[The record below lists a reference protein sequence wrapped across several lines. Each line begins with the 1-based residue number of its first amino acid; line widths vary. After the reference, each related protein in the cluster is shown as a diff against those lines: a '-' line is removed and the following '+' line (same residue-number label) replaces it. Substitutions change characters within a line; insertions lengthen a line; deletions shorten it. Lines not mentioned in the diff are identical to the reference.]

1 MVVPVTDDTTAGDPV
16 APAGAPAAGGV
27 VVNAMP
33 VKTTKDIMI
42 QDAGVQDGRLHR
54 IIQP

>member
-1 MVVPVTDDTTAGDPV
+1 MTDDTTTGEPV
-16 APAGAPAAGGV
+16 PPAGAPAAGGI

-33 VKTTKDIMI
+33 VKTTKDILI
-42 QDAGVQDGRLHR
+42 QDAGIQDIGRPHR

>member
-1 MVVPVTDDTTAGDPV
+1 MTDDTTAGDPV
-16 APAGAPAAGGV
+16 APLGAPAAGRV

-33 VKTTKDIMI
+33 VKTTKDITI
-42 QDAGVQDGRLHR
+42 QDAGVQDIGRLHR

>member
-1 MVVPVTDDTTAGDPV
+1 VVPVTDDTTAGDPV
-16 APAGAPAAGGV
+16 APVGAPAAGRV

-33 VKTTKDIMI
+33 VKTTKDITI
-42 QDAGVQDGRLHR
+42 QDAGVQDIGRLHR